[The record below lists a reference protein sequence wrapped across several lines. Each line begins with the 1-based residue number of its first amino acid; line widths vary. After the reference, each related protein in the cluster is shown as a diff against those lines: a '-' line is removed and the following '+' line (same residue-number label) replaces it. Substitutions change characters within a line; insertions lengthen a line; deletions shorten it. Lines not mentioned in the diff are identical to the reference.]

1 MNDSLRTMS
10 DFHLDVLKEV
20 SNIGAGNAAT
30 SLSTLLGKAVD
41 MRVSRVFPMP
51 FNEITEYVGGA
62 ERMIMSVFV
71 RIEGGISG
79 NMLFV
84 MSLSDARALVRHMT
98 GATEDGEEGFS
109 EMGLSVLHEVGNIMI
124 GSYITAL
131 SDFLGFEL
139 SPTVPSLAMDMA
151 GAILAFSLS
160 EIGRSGDTA
169 IVIDG
174 ALSLDGGDLSEDG
187 SGHIFLLP
195 DPESFDKIFQALGVA
210 DNGDR

>member
-1 MNDSLRTMS
+1 MNSEKVS
-10 DFHLDVLKEV
+10 GFHLDVLKEV
-20 SNIGAGNAAT
+20 SDIGAGNAAE
-30 SLSTLLGKAVD
+30 SLSSLLGRTAD
-41 MRVSRVFPMP
+41 MRISRVLSMP
-51 FNEITEYVGGA
+51 FNGIVDYAGGA
-62 ERMIMSVFV
+62 ERMILSVFA

-84 MSLSDARALVRHMT
+84 MSTSDALALIRHMT
-98 GATEDGEEGFS
+98 GASGGEGFTD
-109 EMGLSVLHEVGNIMI
+109 MGLSVIHEVGNIMI

-139 SPTVPSLAMDMA
+139 TPSVPSLAMDMA

-174 ALSLDGGDLSEDG
+174 GLSLDGNPLSEG
-187 SGHIFLLP
+187 ESSHIFLLP
-195 DPESFDKIFQALGVA
+195 DPDSFGRIFQALGVA
-210 DNGDR
+210 GHGGR

>member
-1 MNDSLRTMS
+1 MDSGTLS

-30 SLSTLLGKAVD
+30 SLSSLLGRAVD
-41 MRVSRVFPMP
+41 MRVSRVVPMP
-51 FNEITEYVGGA
+51 FNGIVDYAGGA
-62 ERMIMSVFV
+62 ERMILSVFV

-84 MSLSDARALVRHMT
+84 MGTSDALALISHMT
-98 GATEDGEEGFS
+98 GASGGEGFTD
-109 EMGLSVLHEVGNIMI
+109 MGLSVIHEVGNIMI

-139 SPTVPSLAMDMA
+139 TPSVPSLAMDMA

-160 EIGRSGDTA
+160 EIGRSSDTA

-174 ALSLDGGDLSEDG
+174 CLSLDGNPLSEEE
-187 SGHIFLLP
+187 SSHIFLLP
-195 DPESFDKIFQALGVA
+195 DPDSFGRIFQALGVA
-210 DNGDR
+210 GHGGR

>member
-1 MNDSLRTMS
+1 M
-10 DFHLDVLKEV
+10 K
-20 SNIGAGNAAT
+20 
-30 SLSTLLGKAVD
+30 
-41 MRVSRVFPMP
+41 VSRVFPMP
-51 FNEITEYVGGA
+51 FNDIVDYVGGA
-62 ERMIMSVFV
+62 ECTILTVFV

-84 MSLSDARALVRHMT
+84 MNIPDAKALVRHMT
-98 GATEDGEEGFS
+98 GMTEESGFS
-109 EMGLSVLHEVGNIMI
+109 EMGFSVIHEVGNIMI

-139 SPTVPSLAMDMA
+139 NPSVPSLAMDMA

-174 ALSLDGGDLSEDG
+174 ALSLDGGPLSEKG
-187 SGHIFLLP
+187 ASHIFLLP

-210 DNGDR
+210 HHGDR

>member
-1 MNDSLRTMS
+1 MDSGTLS

-20 SNIGAGNAAT
+20 SNIGAGIAAT
-30 SLSTLLGKAVD
+30 SLSSLLGRTVD
-41 MRVSRVFPMP
+41 MQVSRVVPMP
-51 FNEITEYVGGA
+51 FNGIVDYAGGA
-62 ERMIMSVFV
+62 ERMILSVFV

-84 MSLSDARALVRHMT
+84 MSTSDALALIRHMT
-98 GATEDGEEGFS
+98 GASGGEGFTD
-109 EMGLSVLHEVGNIMI
+109 MGFSVIHEVGNIMI

-139 SPTVPSLAMDMA
+139 APSVPSLAMDMA

-174 ALSLDGGDLSEDG
+174 GLSLDGNPLSEG
-187 SGHIFLLP
+187 ESSHIFLLP
-195 DPESFDKIFQALGVA
+195 DPDSFGRIFQALGVA
-210 DNGDR
+210 GHGGR